1 MQKWKEFIL
10 LALLFFLAA
19 FLRFYRLSE
28 IPNGLYQDETA
39 IGYNAYSII
48 QTGRDEYGKFM
59 PLYFKS
65 FGDWKLP
72 VYIYLDTIPIKFF
85 GLNEF
90 AVRFPSALFGVLTV
104 MTLYFFVKKL
114 TEDKFLA
121 FASSF
126 LLAINPWHLH
136 YSRATFE
143 VSIALFLFLFGSLF
157 LINSFGSRKFGS
169 FFLGTLCFIL
179 ALYSYNLTR
188 LLSPIL
194 FILILIFFGDK
205 IKTIKKEE
213 RILTIIVSLVLMLPF
228 LLTFFQTAGFNSSK
242 GTLIFSSAQVIA
254 PLVEFKSYLIYLFP
268 LLSKIFFNMPILQ
281 AWHYLQNTAGYLSVD
296 FFFIQGSSHGNHG
309 IGNVGQFYLI
319 ELPFILTAIFSI
331 LKNKIKWGFFLL
343 LFSLMVIL
351 VASFTREVPHATRSF
366 FLTAPF
372 EILSAFGL
380 IIILNQIKNIKNVN
394 IKIIILGSL
403 SIIILYNIIY
413 YFTSYYVRFP
423 ILYAKAW
430 RSEDKDLSSYIKN
443 NESGFDK
450 IIFDEKAGF
459 IYSSLLFYTKY
470 PPVLFQSVVKR
481 EEDDSE
487 GFSKVN
493 YFGKYEFRNI
503 DWSKDYK
510 EKNVMIISSVDNL
523 PKEIT
528 PKKTFFYPLRPV
540 VISLKQKIISYP
552 VREQAYVLVET
563 K

>member
-1 MQKWKEFIL
+1 MQKKKELVL
-10 LALLFFLAA
+10 LVLLFFLAT

-48 QTGRDEYGKFM
+48 QTGRDEHGEFM

-72 VYIYLDTIPIKFF
+72 VYIYLDTIPIKIF

-90 AVRFPSALFGVLTV
+90 AVRFLSALFGVLTV
-104 MTLYFFVKKL
+104 VALYFFVKKL
-114 TEDKFLA
+114 TDDKFLA

-136 YSRATFE
+136 YSRAAFE

-157 LINSFGSRKFGS
+157 LINSFSNKKFGS
-169 FFLGTLCFIL
+169 FFMGTLSFII
-179 ALYSYNLTR
+179 ALYCYNLTR
-188 LLSPIL
+188 LLSPFL
-194 FILILIFFGDK
+194 FILILVFFKDK
-205 IKTIKKEE
+205 LKTIKKEE
-213 RILTIIVSLVLMLPF
+213 IILTIIPSLVLMLPF

-254 PLVEFKSYLIYLFP
+254 PLIEFKSYLIF
-268 LLSKIFFNMPILQ
+268 LSPIFSKVFFNMPFLT
-281 AWHYLQNTAGYLSVD
+281 AWKFLENVAGYLSVN
-296 FFFIQGSSHGNHG
+296 FFFVQGSVHGNHG
-309 IGNVGQFYLI
+309 IGNVGQFYLF
-319 ELPFILTAIFSI
+319 ELPFMLTAIFSI
-331 LKNKIKWGFFLL
+331 LKNKIKWGIFLL
-343 LFSLMVIL
+343 LFTFSVVL
-351 VASFTREVPHATRSF
+351 VASLTREVPHATRSF
-366 FLTAPF
+366 FLTAPL
-372 EILSAFGL
+372 EIFSAFGL
-380 IIILNQIKNIKNVN
+380 ITLLKQIKNIKNVN
-394 IKIIILGSL
+394 IRTIILGLL
-403 SIIILYNIIY
+403 SVVILYNIIY

-423 ILYAKAW
+423 ILYTKAW
-430 RSEDKDLSSYIKN
+430 RSEDKDLSLYIKK
-443 NESGFDK
+443 NESNFNK

-459 IYSSLLFYTKY
+459 IYSSFLFYTKY
-470 PPVLFQSVVKR
+470 PPILFQSTVKR
-481 EEDDSE
+481 KEDDSE

-528 PKKTFFYPLRPV
+528 PQKTFFYPLRPV

-552 VREQAYVLVET
+552 VEEQAYALVET

>member
-309 IGNVGQFYLI
+309 IGNVGQFYLF

-372 EILSAFGL
+372 EIFSAFGL

>member
-126 LLAINPWHLH
+126 FLAINPWHLH

-281 AWHYLQNTAGYLSVD
+281 AWHYLQNAAGYLSVD

-309 IGNVGQFYLI
+309 IGNVGQFYLF

-372 EILSAFGL
+372 EIFSAFGL

-394 IKIIILGSL
+394 IKIIILGLL
-403 SIIILYNIIY
+403 SIIILHNIIY